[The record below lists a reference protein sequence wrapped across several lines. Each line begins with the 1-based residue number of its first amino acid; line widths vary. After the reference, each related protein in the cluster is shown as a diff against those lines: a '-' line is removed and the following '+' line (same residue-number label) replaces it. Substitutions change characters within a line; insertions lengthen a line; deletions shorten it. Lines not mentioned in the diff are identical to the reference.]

1 VGGQTKVDPKED
13 KDEAMEFQNAK
24 RVLKDIYDHSD
35 SDSST
40 NKHRKVLHIMYGGSW
55 DIMFRCVVKTLCRA
69 VMAAARAPS
78 ATPHHKWMETSIGF
92 DTFDCPKN
100 MVGVRHLPLFV
111 SPTIT
116 NIMMYNIL
124 VDGGATLN
132 LISLTTFK
140 QLLNLM
146 LKLAPSRLFP
156 GVGPGSIMLCGS
168 ISLLVTFGTPENYHM
183 ESVLFNVV
191 EVNLPFNAI
200 LGRPT
205 MYKFMDVAHYG
216 YLVMKMSSS
225 NGAIKI
231 RGDCTASVF
240 ALEKV

>member
-1 VGGQTKVDPKED
+1 
-13 KDEAMEFQNAK
+13 
-24 RVLKDIYDHSD
+24 
-35 SDSST
+35 
-40 NKHRKVLHIMYGGSW
+40 
-55 DIMFRCVVKTLCRA
+55 MFRRVVKTLCRA
-69 VMAAARAPS
+69 VVAAARAPS
-78 ATPHHKWMETSIGF
+78 VAPHHKWMETSIGF

-132 LISLTTFK
+132 LISLTTFT
-140 QLLNLM
+140 QLLILM

-168 ISLLVTFGTPENYHM
+168 ISLLVTFGMPENYHT
-183 ESVLFNVV
+183 ESVLFDLV

-216 YLVMKMSSS
+216 YLVMKMPSS

-231 RGDCTASVF
+231 RGDRTACVF